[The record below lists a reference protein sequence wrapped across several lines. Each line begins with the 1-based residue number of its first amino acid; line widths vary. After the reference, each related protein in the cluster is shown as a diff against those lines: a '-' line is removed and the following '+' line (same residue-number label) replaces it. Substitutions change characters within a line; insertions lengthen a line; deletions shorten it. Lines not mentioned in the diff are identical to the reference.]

1 MNFSKNTIIIIKK
14 DIKGAVWTFKA
25 NFLNFSQSLGLL
37 FAQINFIIYDAFF
50 LNKPMANGQ
59 ISVKTNSIV

>member
-1 MNFSKNTIIIIKK
+1 MNFSKNTIIFIKNEIRGSK
-14 DIKGAVWTFKA
+14 WTFKA

-37 FAQINFIIYDAFF
+37 FAQIYFIIYDAVF